1 MDPAAYVLGK
11 LRGAER
17 VAFERHLSTC
27 ADCREHVDELED
39 AMAALP
45 LMAQH
50 DGPSPEGESEPELAR
65 SMTLREEIRGQARAQ
80 AVRRREAGARVS
92 VAASRP
98 SRPLWRRP
106 AAGFAALALA
116 IALTVALG
124 FASPGAATYQAA
136 VGWHPGG
143 AILSVK
149 GGRGELFVT
158 GMPAPAPGT
167 LYEVWLQ
174 HGTAPPRPAGARFTT
189 DRVGR
194 AEVRLPGGLGGVTR
208 VLVSA
213 EPAGASRAI
222 TQTPVLI
229 ATL

>member
-1 MDPAAYVLGK
+1 MDPAAYVLGR

-17 VAFERHLSTC
+17 VAFECHLITC
-27 ADCREHVDELED
+27 ADCREHVGELED

-45 LMAQH
+45 LTAQH
-50 DGPSPEGESEPELAR
+50 DGPFPDGGSEPELAQ
-65 SMTLREEIRGQARAQ
+65 SMTLREELRGQARAQ
-80 AVRRREAGARVS
+80 AVRRREAGARAS
-92 VAASRP
+92 VAASGA
-98 SRPLWRRP
+98 SRSVWRRP
-106 AAGFAALALA
+106 GAGFAALAIA
-116 IALTVALG
+116 VALTVALG

-143 AILSVK
+143 AILTEK

-189 DRVGR
+189 NRAGR
-194 AEVRLPGGLGGVTR
+194 AEVRLPDDLSGVTR
-208 VLVSA
+208 VLVSE